1 MCKDGAWVENKGA
14 LLTFHYRETPV
25 AKRAALAEQA
35 RKLITAAGFT
45 PAPAHC
51 ALEARPPVQWDKG
64 MYTRHYTSYR
74 DKSRIPWNDIF
85 SIHY

>member
-1 MCKDGAWVENKGA
+1 MPVFQVCKDGAWVENKGA
-14 LLTFHYRETPV
+14 LLTFHYRETPL

-64 MYTRHYTSYR
+64 KFTL
-74 DKSRIPWNDIF
+74 D
-85 SIHY
+85 

>member
-1 MCKDGAWVENKGA
+1 MIYQLIISNLQVCKDGAWVENKGA
-14 LLTFHYRETPV
+14 LLTFHFRETPV

-64 MYTRHYTSYR
+64 NLPLTIVQSP
-74 DKSRIPWNDIF
+74 DE
-85 SIHY
+85 

>member
-1 MCKDGAWVENKGA
+1 MYVVLIQSSLSIPQVCKDGAWVENKGA

-64 MYTRHYTSYR
+64 TYRH
-74 DKSRIPWNDIF
+74 IIL
-85 SIHY
+85 